1 MINPFRK
8 LLRLSRIPV
17 PPQQLIDGVGGGDFN
32 GIGKEFFAYFTDLCG
47 LGRGDYVL
55 DVGCG
60 CGRMAVPL
68 VAYLNNRAKYEGF
81 DISEP
86 AIRWCQENISTRYP
100 NFRFRLADLFN
111 TGYNPQ
117 GTLLPQEFRFPYED
131 ESFDFVFL
139 TSVFT
144 HMLRADVEHY
154 VGEIVRVM
162 KPKARCLITFFLLT
176 NDSRVLI
183 EQGQSTLT
191 FPYIIKDTAVRY
203 ANAPEGAVAFPERDV
218 RDLLTNRGLIIDE
231 PIRFGSWCGRESYLS
246 YQDIVLAHR

>member
-1 MINPFRK
+1 M
-8 LLRLSRIPV
+8 
-17 PPQQLIDGVGGGDFN
+17 
-32 GIGKEFFAYFTDLCG
+32 
-47 LGRGDYVL
+47 
-55 DVGCG
+55 
-60 CGRMAVPL
+60 PL

-81 DISEP
+81 DITEP

-117 GTLLPQEFRFPYED
+117 GTLLPQEFRFPYKD

-162 KPKARCLITFFLLT
+162 KPKARCLLTFFLLT

-183 EQGQSTLT
+183 EQGHSTLT

-203 ANAPEGAVAFPERDV
+203 VNEPAGAVAFPERDV
-218 RDLLTNRGLIIDE
+218 RDLLTNRGLNIDE